1 MNCSRCNAEILPTDK
16 FCRSC
21 GTPIPQ
27 AVPQYAQYPRA
38 AAPIAQVPKATVDY
52 HEFVHPTDRQALDAL
67 KAVPGFDTICK
78 WFMKTFSERTMRIS
92 AMSSAV
98 KLSEEQLPR
107 VYKLLPPICKK
118 LEIPIPDFYLQLD
131 VNPNAWTSGDNEPQ
145 IIVTTGLLDIM
156 TDEEVQA
163 VIAHE
168 CGHIVCHHVLYHPI
182 GNALLNG
189 ALLIPGMN
197 PLSIPLQLAFF
208 HWLRCSEFSADRA
221 ALAYTEDPDL
231 VARVMMR
238 LAGGTSRIAEEVNLE
253 LFLKQAEE
261 YEEYTD
267 VSKWNKTL
275 EFLTLSTMDHPLTA
289 VRATEIEKWS
299 KTPEYQSIIT
309 RLNAAKVTQ
318 SAAAAV
324 PACPHCGKPIAKSW
338 TFCQSCGKPL
348 AN

>member
-1 MNCSRCNAEILPTDK
+1 
-16 FCRSC
+16 
-21 GTPIPQ
+21 
-27 AVPQYAQYPRA
+27 
-38 AAPIAQVPKATVDY
+38 
-52 HEFVHPTDRQALDAL
+52 
-67 KAVPGFDTICK
+67 
-78 WFMKTFSERTMRIS
+78 
-92 AMSSAV
+92 
-98 KLSEEQLPR
+98 
-107 VYKLLPPICKK
+107 
-118 LEIPIPDFYLQLD
+118 
-131 VNPNAWTSGDNEPQ
+131 
-145 IIVTTGLLDIM
+145 M

-168 CGHIVCHHVLYHPI
+168 CGHIVCHHVLYHTI

-197 PLSIPLQLAFF
+197 TLSIPLQLAFF